1 MDPGKKYAPYKP
13 INLPNR
19 QWPSKV
25 QKTSPIWTSVDL
37 RDGNQALIHP
47 MNAHSKLRFFKKL
60 VQVGFKEIE
69 VAFPSSSD
77 TDFNF
82 VRTII
87 EQKLIPDDVWIQ
99 VLTPA
104 REELIKRTFEA
115 VKGANKVIMHMYNAT
130 SPLFRDVV
138 FRQGKPETIDLAVR
152 HTKIVSELVDHYS
165 KPENGGTQF
174 RYEYSPETFTQT
186 EPDFAIEMC
195 EAVRKAWG
203 KASAENKII
212 FNLPATVEVG
222 PPNHHADQIEYF
234 ARNVSNRDEITI
246 SLHPHNDRGCAVAAV
261 ELGLL
266 AGADRVEGCLLGN
279 GERTGN
285 VDLITCALN
294 LYSQGVQPGPLDLS
308 DLGSIVELI
317 TDCNSIA
324 VHPRHPYAGEL
335 VFTAF
340 SGSHQ
345 DAIKKGFAAQEER
358 KAQGNP
364 VWDMP
369 YLPLD
374 PADIGCTYEAV
385 IRVNSQSGKGG
396 VAYIVAQH
404 LGLDLPRRM
413 QIAFYTIVQ
422 EVADRTGREM
432 TADDITSS
440 FIKAYHL
447 PVPPGSKIAGL
458 DKARYDG
465 RFVLRSFNLSDVRP
479 SNAVSALTNGKA
491 STSNE
496 AEDNDDEDDEGT
508 TTPSGPRV
516 RQITARIT
524 RDGKQHTITGTG
536 QGAIS
541 AFLNALDNAFGI
553 RVSVREY
560 SEHAIGRLGG
570 DRSRSGSVS
579 GGFPGTPTMSSSID
593 ELKPLSTML
602 GSTVLD
608 AEPTSASA
616 EIIAAHPQSS
626 LAKTGEI
633 QAVPS
638 PPLTAVPFQRG
649 KSSVAA
655 SNTRRTRSPSGAR
668 EQGQAASYVELIRA
682 EDSGNKKAEGWWG
695 VGLDLDITA
704 ASIRAIL
711 SSVSNLLG
719 EDVSTQIIEA

>member
-1 MDPGKKYAPYKP
+1 MDPGQKYKP
-13 INLPNR
+13 YQPIKLDDR

-25 QKTSPIWTSVDL
+25 QTTSPIWTSVDL

-60 VQVGFKEIE
+60 VEVGFKEIE

-87 EQKLIPDDVWIQ
+87 EKKLIPDDVWIQ

-104 REELIKRTFEA
+104 REELIRRTFESI
-115 VKGANKVIMHMYNAT
+115 KGANKVIMHMYNAT

-138 FRQGKPETIDLAVR
+138 FRQGKPETVDLAVR

-186 EPDFAIEMC
+186 EMDFAIEIC
-195 EAVRKAWG
+195 EEVRKAWG
-203 KASAENKII
+203 KASPENKII

-222 PPNHHADQIEYF
+222 PPNHYADQIEYF
-234 ARNVSNRDEITI
+234 CRNITKRDEITV

-261 ELGLL
+261 ELALL

-285 VDLITCALN
+285 VDLVTCALN
-294 LYSQGVQPGPLDLS
+294 LFCQGVQPGPLDLS
-308 DLGSIVELI
+308 DLGAIVELI
-317 TDCNSIA
+317 ADCNSIA

-345 DAIKKGFAAQEER
+345 DAIKKGFAIQEER
-358 KAQGNP
+358 RAKADP
-364 VWDMP
+364 TWEMP
-369 YLPLD
+369 YLPID

-396 VAYIVAQH
+396 VAYIVAQQ

-413 QIAFYTIVQ
+413 QIAFYSIVQ

-432 TADDITSS
+432 TAEDITSA
-440 FIKAYHL
+440 FVKAYHL
-447 PVPPGSKIAGL
+447 PVPAGANVPGLEKS
-458 DKARYDG
+458 RNEG
-465 RFVLRSFNLSDVRP
+465 RFSLRSFTLSDVR
-479 SNAVSALTNGKA
+479 SAA
-491 STSNE
+491 
-496 AEDNDDEDDEGT
+496 ADNDDDDDEGT
-508 TTPSGPRV
+508 STPAGPRV
-516 RQITARIT
+516 RQITARILK
-524 RDGKQHTITGTG
+524 DGKPQMITGTG

-541 AFLNALDNAFGI
+541 AFLNALDNALGI
-553 RVSVREY
+553 RLSVREY
-560 SEHAIGRLGG
+560 SEHAIGRTGG
-570 DRSRSGSVS
+570 DRSRSGSISVPS
-579 GGFPGTPTMSSSID
+579 TPSIAEFTPMSTLTS
-593 ELKPLSTML
+593 
-602 GSTVLD
+602 STVAEPDD
-608 AEPTSASA
+608 AEAAQPTNAAA
-616 EIIAAHPQSS
+616 EIVAVPPQSS
-626 LAKTGEI
+626 LAKTGEL
-633 QAVPS
+633 ASVPS

-655 SNTRRTRSPSGAR
+655 SNLRRTRSPSGAR
-668 EQGQAASYVELIRA
+668 ETGQAASYVELVRS

-711 SSVSNLLG
+711 SSLSNLLG
-719 EDVSTQIIEA
+719 PDVPTQVIEA

>member
-1 MDPGKKYAPYKP
+1 MDPGKKYKPYKP
-13 INLPNR
+13 INLPDR

-25 QKTSPIWTSVDL
+25 QTTSPIWTSVDL

-82 VRTII
+82 VRHII
-87 EQKLIPDDVWIQ
+87 EQKLIPDDVYIQ

-104 REELIKRTFEA
+104 REELIRRTFESI
-115 VKGANKVIMHMYNAT
+115 KGAKNVIMHMYNAT
-130 SPLFRDVV
+130 SPLFRGVV
-138 FRQGKPETIDLAVR
+138 FRQDKAQTIDLAVR
-152 HTKIVSELVDHYS
+152 HTKIVAELMDHYS
-165 KPENGGTQF
+165 KPENGGTNF
-174 RYEYSPETFTQT
+174 KYEYSPECFTQT
-186 EPDFAIEMC
+186 EPDFAIEIC
-195 EAVRKAWG
+195 DAVRKAWG
-203 KASAENKII
+203 KASKENKII

-222 PPNHHADQIEYF
+222 PPNSYADQIEYF
-234 ARNVSNRDEITI
+234 IRNVPERDSIVV
-246 SLHPHNDRGCAVAAV
+246 SLHPHNDRGSAVAAA
-261 ELGLL
+261 EMGLL

-285 VDLITCALN
+285 VDLVTLALN
-294 LYSQGVQPGPLDLS
+294 LFCQGVQPGPLDLS

-345 DAIKKGFAAQEER
+345 DAIKKGFAAMDER
-358 KAQGNP
+358 RKQGDP
-364 VWDMP
+364 TWDMP
-369 YLPLD
+369 YLPVD

-396 VAYIVAQH
+396 VAYIVAQQ

-413 QIAFYTIVQ
+413 QVAFYSIIQ
-422 EVADRTGREM
+422 EVADRTGKEM
-432 TADDITSS
+432 TAEDITSA

-447 PVPPGSKIAGL
+447 PVPAGTNIPGLEKT
-458 DKARYDG
+458 RYDG
-465 RFVLRSFNLSDVRP
+465 RFVLRSFTLSDVRP
-479 SNAVSALTNGKA
+479 AHAVQALANGKA
-491 STSNE
+491 ETGAE
-496 AEDNDDEDDEGT
+496 ADDQDDEDEGT
-508 TTPSGPRV
+508 QTPSAPRV
-516 RQITARIT
+516 RQITARILK
-524 RDGKQHTITGTG
+524 DGKQHVITGTG

-560 SEHAIGRLGG
+560 SEHAIGRIGG
-570 DRSRSGSVS
+570 DRSRAASISNSPSLGA
-579 GGFPGTPTMSSSID
+579 FPQASAPTN
-593 ELKPLSTML
+593 E
-602 GSTVLD
+602 
-608 AEPTSASA
+608 SA
-616 EIIAAHPQSS
+616 EIVAAQPTSR
-626 LAKTGEI
+626 LAQTGEI
-633 QAVPS
+633 AMAPS
-638 PPLTAVPFQRG
+638 PPLNAIPFARG
-649 KSSVAA
+649 TSSVAA
-655 SNTRRTRSPSGAR
+655 SNIRRTRSPSGAR
-668 EQGQAASYVELIRA
+668 EQGQAASYVELVKSEEA
-682 EDSGNKKAEGWWG
+682 GNKKAEGWWG

-704 ASIRAIL
+704 ASIRAIM

-719 EDVSTQIIEA
+719 PDVSSQVIETA

>member
-1 MDPGKKYAPYKP
+1 MDPGQKYKP
-13 INLPNR
+13 YQPLDLPDR
-19 QWPSKV
+19 QWPAKV
-25 QKTSPIWTSVDL
+25 QRTSPIWTSVDL

-60 VQVGFKEIE
+60 VEVGFKEIE

-104 REELIKRTFEA
+104 REELIRKTFES

-138 FRQGKPETIDLAVR
+138 FRQGKPETVDLAVR
-152 HTKIVSELVDHYS
+152 HTKIVSELIDHYS

-186 EPDFAIEMC
+186 EMDFAVEIC
-195 EAVRKAWG
+195 EEVRKAYG
-203 KASAENKII
+203 KASTENKII
-212 FNLPATVEVG
+212 FNLPATVE
-222 PPNHHADQIEYF
+222 IEYF
-234 ARNVSNRDEITI
+234 CRKISKREEILV

-285 VDLITCALN
+285 VDLVTCALN
-294 LYSQGVQPGPLDLS
+294 LFCQGVQPGPLDLS
-308 DLGSIVELI
+308 DLGAIVELI

-345 DAIKKGFAAQEER
+345 DAIKKGFAIQEER
-358 KAQGNP
+358 RAKGDP
-364 VWDMP
+364 TWELP
-369 YLPLD
+369 YLPID

-396 VAYIVAQH
+396 VAYIVAQQ

-413 QIAFYTIVQ
+413 QVAFYTIIQ

-447 PVPPGSKIAGL
+447 PVPPGTQISGL

-465 RFVLRSFNLSDVRP
+465 RFVLRSFNLSDVRSTP
-479 SNAVSALTNGKA
+479 ANGDGAAAVTGAG
-491 STSNE
+491 
-496 AEDNDDEDDEGT
+496 AEDEDEDDGAA
-508 TTPSGPRV
+508 TPAGPRV
-516 RQITARIT
+516 RQITARILK
-524 RDGKQHTITGTG
+524 DGKQHNITGQG

-560 SEHAIGRLGG
+560 SEHAIGRIGG
-570 DRSRSGSVS
+570 DRSRSGSIS
-579 GGFPGTPTMSSSID
+579 NTPGGFSGSQSPSIS
-593 ELKPLSTML
+593 ELKPTSTIF
-602 GSTVLD
+602 GSTTVKASAPT
-608 AEPTSASA
+608 AESA
-616 EIIAAHPQSS
+616 EIIAAPPKSG
-626 LAKTGEI
+626 LALTGEVEP
-633 QAVPS
+633 APAPS

-668 EQGQAASYVELIRA
+668 EQGQAASYVELVRS

-695 VGLDLDITA
+695 VGLDTDITA
-704 ASIRAIL
+704 ASIKAIM

-719 EDVSTQIIEA
+719 PDVSTQVLES